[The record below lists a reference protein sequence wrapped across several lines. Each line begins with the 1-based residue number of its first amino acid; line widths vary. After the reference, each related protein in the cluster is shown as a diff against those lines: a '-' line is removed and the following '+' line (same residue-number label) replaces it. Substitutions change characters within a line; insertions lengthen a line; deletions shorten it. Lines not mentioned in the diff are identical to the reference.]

1 MSRARKPDRLGLA
14 RVQQPSCNRG
24 CESESLGF
32 SASLTGIGL
41 CLPFNSKDED
51 IPTYVKYPL
60 EVTSEFWTL
69 SEREDDNAFGRN
81 MDADRGNQIGKL
93 FYSFTHVGYG
103 CLGTSQKS
111 GSSQQSRF
119 KC

>member
-1 MSRARKPDRLGLA
+1 MLSSGFQRLRPGNLIGLDLLA
-14 RVQQPSCNRG
+14 CSSLAAKGG

-41 CLPFNSKDED
+41 CLPFNSKYED

-69 SEREDDNAFGRN
+69 SEREDDNAVGRN
-81 MDADRGNQIGKL
+81 MDADRGNQFGKL
-93 FYSFTHVGYG
+93 FYSFIHVGYG
-103 CLGTSQKS
+103 CLGTS
-111 GSSQQSRF
+111 
-119 KC
+119 